1 MNAQHR
7 LNLAQIATNILAKGT
22 DEEIQIF
29 TTYLDLGV
37 KSVQDLMRRKQA
49 EKVALLKQK
58 EELEKAKQ
66 EAKKKP
72 APKKSTPK
80 KKTVVKSVKKED
92 VKESIQGGM
101 KRREK
106 EEAKQSTGKTDLK
119 VN

>member
-22 DEEIQIF
+22 DEEVQIF

-49 EKVALLKQK
+49 EKIALAKQK

-66 EAKKKP
+66 EAKKKL
-72 APKKSTPK
+72 APKKATSK
-80 KKTVVKSVKKED
+80 KKVVETVKKED
-92 VKESIQGGM
+92 VKESIQDGM

-106 EEAKQSTGKTDLK
+106 EETKQSTGKTDLK